1 MQMPTSEG
9 RDEGKAEVGA
19 GGGREELDGARGR
32 GDGDRGAESS
42 LEIYGR
48 LLWSSD

>member
-1 MQMPTSEG
+1 MKGRQRWRRVGESE
-9 RDEGKAEVGA
+9 
-19 GGGREELDGARGR
+19 GARGR